1 MIPGQQEGVT
11 PAARG
16 GQEGRRGILRAL
28 LPATMRIQCLPG
40 EPDNVGLKWIVGT
53 GPQTAALQQSGD
65 CMFTVSWG
73 NGNRVL

>member
-53 GPQTAALQQSGD
+53 GP
-65 CMFTVSWG
+65 
-73 NGNRVL
+73 